1 MFTDTKLLNFNFL
14 DARIKDIY
22 LIRSLLAF
30 DRDEFTPLNQT
41 LLPLN
46 YIACK
51 SSDIFAPV
59 ANLPQTS
66 VIDIPR
72 GCRH

>member
-1 MFTDTKLLNFNFL
+1 MFTDTKLLNLNFL

-41 LLPLN
+41 LLPSQLHCVQVLRC
-46 YIACK
+46 IRTR
-51 SSDIFAPV
+51 S
-59 ANLPQTS
+59 NLTS
-66 VIDIPR
+66 NLDD
-72 GCRH
+72 

>member
-1 MFTDTKLLNFNFL
+1 MFTDTKLLNLNFL

-41 LLPLN
+41 SLL
-46 YIACK
+46 
-51 SSDIFAPV
+51 S
-59 ANLPQTS
+59 
-66 VIDIPR
+66 
-72 GCRH
+72 

>member
-14 DARIKDIY
+14 NARIKDIY

-41 LLPLN
+41 LLPSQLYCVQVLR
-46 YIACK
+46 YISTRSK
-51 SSDIFAPV
+51 LTS
-59 ANLPQTS
+59 NLG
-66 VIDIPR
+66 D
-72 GCRH
+72 